1 MNSKE
6 CPECEARGTFQG
18 SEEFFLTNSEADP
31 RTEATLLTDVVRGFC
46 LPPRVS
52 RFSSRHA
59 YLQKSQDLNTLQ
71 LRFQNNYTKKLGFI
85 ILFYSLKDRNVPRAS
100 PSGHSSEFIVLL
112 GSLEFFL
119 TNSSADLRTSSTL
132 LTDVVLGSRL
142 PPRVSRFSSHH
153 SQTTRRRDSHLVS
166 M

>member
-1 MNSKE
+1 MSVSNVDEVLGSAEEFVRKNSEEPSRTMNSKE

-31 RTEATLLTDVVRGFC
+31 RTEATLLTDVVQGFC

-71 LRFQNNYTKKLGFI
+71 KNRVYNTF
-85 ILFYSLKDRNVPRAS
+85 LFFER
-100 PSGHSSEFIVLL
+100 SEC
-112 GSLEFFL
+112 
-119 TNSSADLRTSSTL
+119 
-132 LTDVVLGSRL
+132 
-142 PPRVSRFSSHH
+142 P
-153 SQTTRRRDSHLVS
+153 
-166 M
+166 